1 MGRHRGTGGIR
12 ASGAVGALTGSFAT
26 RGGRCPSSRV
36 AGKGCFGA
44 ALMMEPQLVADSCA
58 AMDAAL
64 REAGADIPIT
74 VKCRLG
80 APRSSEEALAARHT
94 PSRAAEPPATAPF
107 TALRWCVLVLSNAYG
122 AVVAM

>member
-1 MGRHRGTGGIR
+1 M
-12 ASGAVGALTGSFAT
+12 
-26 RGGRCPSSRV
+26 

-58 AMDAAL
+58 AMAAAL

-80 APRSSEEALAARHT
+80 APRSSEEALAPCHN
-94 PSRAAEPPATAPF
+94 PSRAAEPPAGSPLHCSLLCAG
-107 TALRWCVLVLSNAYG
+107 ASWCCPMHMVMVPLLP
-122 AVVAM
+122 